1 MGMKKKYIKS
11 EGLGNPRTDIL
22 LHLTPIVLAHKF
34 KSSN

>member
-22 LHLTPIVLAHKF
+22 LHQKTVLAHKF